1 MNFEFARE
9 NMIKQQVM
17 PEGIAYGS
25 LIEAMSSIARE
36 DFLPHQYKNLAYC
49 DTNLVL
55 GSREIKSPMLTA
67 KLLNSLEIR
76 ESDDVL
82 MLGVECGYTAALLA
96 KISNSVEILDYSDD
110 MLGQTRRSLA
120 SLNIFNAEFNN
131 AEHLTNIIEN
141 DKKYDCVFI
150 TSAVQESDID
160 ESLLQLLDLD
170 GRMVFVVQTNICNKA
185 YLLKKTSA
193 DEYDKK
199 FLFDIYNK

>member
-141 DKKYDCVFI
+141 DKKYDCAFI

-160 ESLLQLLDLD
+160 ESLLQLLGLG